1 MLSGSGR
8 RTEGIQLRDRFTAME
23 ATSDRSL
30 VFLKLAFQNKMLG
43 HDQILELLEG
53 WDLHEIC
60 QLSVMIKNRGWM
72 GDDDI
77 CRMDQLVQGFYL
89 NKGVDTIANQTG
101 VETGDRNGLDSNDH
115 GKGQETELS
124 GPLILESE
132 GFGRKS
138 SVKIIETTLDFL
150 EDRKVVGNPSDLYL
164 TIVSTPE
171 SQEPEVSGL
180 TTQDE
185 AGRVKD
191 LSEVEDDFRADSLPE
206 TPQVSVD
213 KRDQSGTRFV
223 VKRFHAQ
230 GGMGEVFLAEDQE
243 ITRPVALKMMSAG
256 SNIQN
261 QRQKQFWQAFF
272 LLEGEITGRLDHPGV
287 VPVYGLGSTA
297 GGRPYYAMKFVDS
310 PTLETLIQEYH
321 QAESLSTRSAGQ
333 SNQELRNL
341 LGHFRAACLTIQY
354 AHDRGVLHCDIKPA
368 NIMTGEYGETF
379 VVDWGLAI
387 LSDLNS
393 GTQSSAEPIRSKDPI
408 ISNLTINA
416 ALHIDQGG
424 QRKFVGGTMAYMA
437 PEHFKCHTMN
447 SISEITPACDLFSL
461 GATLY
466 HLLAGCPMI
475 DAVKIEDDKTKMLRI
490 RDGRFEPPGS
500 VVSQIPRALEA
511 ICLKAISVN
520 PEARYKSAK
529 LLADD
534 IDKWLADEPVS
545 AYQEPPM
552 DQARRWANRHRSTVV
567 LGVST
572 VLFAMIGMLLF
583 GVFQEKNKRDLQL
596 KNDQIVAEH
605 SEAITQKTRAEANA
619 KSMFDRS
626 HMAISFI
633 KKFADDVIQNP
644 ELNNRPELSSFRKEM
659 LAGTIGFYKNFQ
671 AQLEK
676 DKNVLPESLD
686 ALAGGETELG
696 ELINAIGNK
705 QDALNVLNASIAN
718 YEKLA
723 AANPGNLQFQFR
735 LAHTYKITGSIYEE
749 IGQTQL
755 AFKPL
760 QKALEI
766 IEELLGNHTQNKLY
780 QSEMASILM
789 NLGLHYRATGKA
801 ELAEELFQKATK
813 NLQQLAEQFP
823 EDNQMQVDLAIGY
836 QNLGVIHHDLAQYE
850 AARECVLKAVRV
862 MEKLIVTQPGNID
875 YQIRL
880 SDCYTRVGLVE
891 QAMDLNESAKQSYF
905 KSQIYL
911 EELLRDNPTIS
922 KLQRS
927 LAFVYYLN
935 GELIEE
941 TQIEPARENF
951 QKSLEILTRLVDE
964 NPEVVKDQ
972 GQLSQTLKELGNLF
986 AANGQKV
993 QALERYQEALRV
1005 QEAIAEKHPE
1015 MSHLGPGIGDIL
1027 EKISALEPD
1036 SDKAIEMLLK
1046 AVDYQAK
1053 ALSKLR
1059 GYQMF
1064 EGFMQK
1070 HWIKIAERLP
1080 QTANPRKLYPR
1091 LANQLADL
1099 KKVFPDDKK
1108 YQGYEIQLENSYAWF
1123 LASKPWHTKEDF
1135 AQAVAVA
1142 KSALIAG
1149 NQDGHVLKTLGV
1161 AQYRLGLFAEAIVS
1175 LQNSFQLDKS
1185 ADSGGDQPADLA
1197 FLAMCQFKLNKKDEA
1212 MESFNRLIKAMEK
1225 PSFSNDEESRNFFRE
1240 ASNLIQPM
1248 TIPEQPF
1255 QD

>member
-1 MLSGSGR
+1 MFSGSGR

-53 WDLHEIC
+53 WDLHEIS
-60 QLSVMIKNRGWM
+60 QLSVTIKNRGWM

-77 CRMDQLVQGFYL
+77 RRMDQLVQGYYL
-89 NKGVDTIANQTG
+89 NKGMDTIANQT
-101 VETGDRNGLDSNDH
+101 VLETGDRNGIESNDH
-115 GKGQETELS
+115 GKFQETELS

-138 SVKIIETTLDFL
+138 SVKIIETTLDYP
-150 EDRKVVGNPSDLYL
+150 ENRKLVGNPSDLYL
-164 TIVSTPE
+164 TIVSTAE

-185 AGRVKD
+185 AGRKKD

-256 SNIQN
+256 SKIQN

-297 GGRPYYAMKFVDS
+297 AGRPYYAMKFVDS
-310 PTLETLIQEYH
+310 PTLEMLIQEYH

-393 GTQSSAEPIRSKDPI
+393 GAQSSAEPIRSKDPI

-475 DAVKIEDDKTKMLRI
+475 DAVKIEDDETKMLRI

-500 VVSQIPRALEA
+500 VVSHIPRALEA

-552 DQARRWANRHRSTVV
+552 DQARRWANRHRTTVV
-567 LGVST
+567 LGIST

-605 SEAITQKTRAEANA
+605 TEAIAQKTRAEANA
-619 KSMFDRS
+619 KSELERS
-626 HMAISFI
+626 NLAILFI
-633 KKFADDVIQNP
+633 KQLSDRVMQNP
-644 ELNNRPELSSFRKEM
+644 ELKHRPELATFRKRILSHIIVFYKSMQSQLEAEKDERPESLIALAEGEAELGKLINATGDKRDALQVLKEAM
-659 LAGTIGFYKNFQ
+659 AHYEKISAAHPDNPEFQLKLAQTHNLAGTLCDQIGRSQQ
-671 AQLEK
+671 AF
-676 DKNVLPESLD
+676 ES
-686 ALAGGETELG
+686 
-696 ELINAIGNK
+696 
-705 QDALNVLNASIAN
+705 
-718 YEKLA
+718 YE
-723 AANPGNLQFQFR
+723 
-735 LAHTYKITGSIYEE
+735 
-749 IGQTQL
+749 
-755 AFKPL
+755 
-760 QKALEI
+760 KALEI
-766 IEELLGNHTQNKLY
+766 CGNLLAKNPENRLY
-780 QSEMASILM
+780 QSQKASTQI
-789 NLGLHYRATGKA
+789 NLGIHFRAVGKSAKA
-801 ELAEELFQKATK
+801 EVLIRESIK
-813 NLQQLAEQFP
+813 NLEIQVAQAPGDFV
-823 EDNQMQVDLAIGY
+823 MQSDLAHGY
-836 QNLGVIHHDLAQYE
+836 NSLGLIHEDLAQFAE
-850 AARECVLKAVRV
+850 ARECSLKAVEV
-862 MEKLIVTQPGNID
+862 MEKLVDSQPDDID

-880 SDCYTRVGLVE
+880 STCYTSLGVIE
-891 QAMDLNESAKQSYF
+891 QSMDLDDAAKQTYL
-905 KSQIYL
+905 KSQIFIEKL
-911 EELLRDNPTIS
+911 ILANPTIN
-922 KLQRS
+922 KLERS
-927 LAFVYYLN
+927 LAFIHYLN
-935 GELIEE
+935 GELIEA
-941 TQIEPARENF
+941 TQPEAARVYFE
-951 QKSLEILTRLVDE
+951 KSRGILIQLVNED
-964 NPEVVKDQ
+964 PEVVGPKAD
-972 GQLSQTLKELGNLF
+972 LAATLKEIGNLF

-1015 MSHLGPGIGDIL
+1015 MSQVGPGIGDIL

-1036 SDKAIEMLLK
+1036 SDKAIEILLK

-1053 ALSKLR
+1053 ALLELR

-1064 EGFMQK
+1064 EGFMEN
-1070 HWIKIAERLP
+1070 HWVNISGRLP
-1080 QTANPRKLYPR
+1080 RIKNPRLVYPKLLKR
-1091 LANQLADL
+1091 LYQLMES
-1099 KKVFPDDKK
+1099 FPDYRK
-1108 YQGYEIQLENSYAWF
+1108 YQDFEIQIKRSYAWF
-1123 LASKPWHTKEDF
+1123 LVSSPCHTTDDYE
-1135 AQAVAVA
+1135 QAAEIA
-1142 KSALIAG
+1142 KSALIFK
-1149 NQDGHVLKTLGV
+1149 NDDEKMLRTLGM
-1161 AQYRLGLFAEAIVS
+1161 AQYRSGLFTEALKTIESAS
-1175 LQNSFQLDKS
+1175 LM
-1185 ADSGGDQPADLA
+1185 DQPGGLA

-1255 QD
+1255 QN

>member
-1 MLSGSGR
+1 
-8 RTEGIQLRDRFTAME
+8 
-23 ATSDRSL
+23 
-30 VFLKLAFQNKMLG
+30 
-43 HDQILELLEG
+43 
-53 WDLHEIC
+53 
-60 QLSVMIKNRGWM
+60 
-72 GDDDI
+72 
-77 CRMDQLVQGFYL
+77 
-89 NKGVDTIANQTG
+89 
-101 VETGDRNGLDSNDH
+101 
-115 GKGQETELS
+115 
-124 GPLILESE
+124 
-132 GFGRKS
+132 
-138 SVKIIETTLDFL
+138 
-150 EDRKVVGNPSDLYL
+150 
-164 TIVSTPE
+164 
-171 SQEPEVSGL
+171 
-180 TTQDE
+180 
-185 AGRVKD
+185 
-191 LSEVEDDFRADSLPE
+191 
-206 TPQVSVD
+206 
-213 KRDQSGTRFV
+213 
-223 VKRFHAQ
+223 
-230 GGMGEVFLAEDQE
+230 
-243 ITRPVALKMMSAG
+243 
-256 SNIQN
+256 
-261 QRQKQFWQAFF
+261 
-272 LLEGEITGRLDHPGV
+272 
-287 VPVYGLGSTA
+287 
-297 GGRPYYAMKFVDS
+297 
-310 PTLETLIQEYH
+310 
-321 QAESLSTRSAGQ
+321 
-333 SNQELRNL
+333 
-341 LGHFRAACLTIQY
+341 
-354 AHDRGVLHCDIKPA
+354 
-368 NIMTGEYGETF
+368 
-379 VVDWGLAI
+379 
-387 LSDLNS
+387 
-393 GTQSSAEPIRSKDPI
+393 
-408 ISNLTINA
+408 
-416 ALHIDQGG
+416 
-424 QRKFVGGTMAYMA
+424 MA
-437 PEHFKCHTMN
+437 PEHYKCHAIHT
-447 SISEITPACDLFSL
+447 IAEITPACDVFSL

-500 VVSQIPRALEA
+500 VVSHIPRALEA

-520 PEARYKSAK
+520 PEDRYKSAK

-552 DQARRWANRHRSTVV
+552 DQARRWANRHRTTVV
-567 LGVST
+567 LGIST
-572 VLFAMIGMLLF
+572 LLFAMIGMLLF

-605 SEAITQKTRAEANA
+605 SEAIAQKSRAEANA

-644 ELNNRPELSSFRKEM
+644 ELNNRPELSAFRKEM
-659 LAGTIGFYKNFQ
+659 LAGTIGFYKKLQ

-676 DKNVLPESLD
+676 DKNVRPESMD

-705 QDALNVLNASIAN
+705 QDALHVLNASIAN

-749 IGQTQL
+749 IGQIQL

-789 NLGLHYRATGKA
+789 KLGVHYRATGKA
-801 ELAEELFQKATK
+801 KMAEELFQKSTK

-836 QNLGVIHHDLAQYE
+836 QNLGLIHHDLGQYE

-862 MEKLIVTQPGNID
+862 MEKLVVIQPGNID

-905 KSQIYL
+905 KSQISL

-964 NPEVVKDQ
+964 NPEVVEDQ
-972 GQLSQTLKELGNLF
+972 GQLSQTLKELENQF

-1015 MSHLGPGIGDIL
+1015 MTQVGPGIGDII
-1027 EKISALEPD
+1027 EKISTLVPD

-1053 ALSKLR
+1053 ALSSHR
-1059 GYQMF
+1059 GYKMF
-1064 EGFMQK
+1064 EGFMEN
-1070 HWIKIAERLP
+1070 HWVNISGRLP
-1080 QTANPRKLYPR
+1080 RIKNPRLVYPKLLTR
-1091 LANQLADL
+1091 LYQLMES
-1099 KKVFPDDKK
+1099 FPDYRK
-1108 YQGYEIQLENSYAWF
+1108 YQDFEIQLKRSYAWF
-1123 LASKPWHTKEDF
+1123 LVSSPCHTTDDYE
-1135 AQAVAVA
+1135 QAAEIA
-1142 KSALIAG
+1142 KSALIFK
-1149 NQDGHVLKTLGV
+1149 NDDKKLLKTLCMS
-1161 AQYRLGLFAEAIVS
+1161 QYRSGLFTEALKTIE
-1175 LQNSFQLDKS
+1175 S
-1185 ADSGGDQPADLA
+1185 ASVMDQPGGLA
-1197 FLAMCQFKLNKKDEA
+1197 FLAMCQFKLNKKAEA
-1212 MESFNRLIKAMEK
+1212 LESFNRLIKAMEN
-1225 PSFSNDEESRNFFRE
+1225 SLNSTDEESRNFYRE

>member
-1 MLSGSGR
+1 MLSESGC
-8 RTEGIQLRDRFTAME
+8 RTEVIQSRDRFTAME
-23 ATSDRSL
+23 ATSDQNL
-30 VFLKLAFQNKMLG
+30 VFLKLAIQNKMLG
-43 HDQILELLEG
+43 QDQILELLEI
-53 WDLHEIC
+53 WDLHKSY
-60 QLSVMIKNRGWM
+60 QFNVMIKNRGWLS
-72 GDDDI
+72 DDDI
-77 CRMDQLVQGFYL
+77 RHMDRLVQEYHL
-89 NKGVDTIANQTG
+89 NKIVETDANQTFL
-101 VETGDRNGLDSNDH
+101 ETDDRNGVDSNNQD
-115 GKGQETELS
+115 TEFS
-124 GPLILESE
+124 DPLISGSE
-132 GFGRKS
+132 GFGNKS
-138 SVKIIETTLDFL
+138 SVAMVETEIDFP
-150 EDRKVVGNPSDLYL
+150 ENRTVVENTSDLYL
-164 TIVSTPE
+164 TIVSPLE
-171 SQEPEVSGL
+171 SQEPEGSGFRR
-180 TTQDE
+180 QDE
-185 AGRVKD
+185 SSRIKD
-191 LSEVEDDFRADSLPE
+191 LSEVADDIKADSLLDVPE
-206 TPQVSVD
+206 VIAD
-213 KRDQSGTRFV
+213 KAGRSDTRFV

-272 LLEGEITGRLDHPGV
+272 LLEGEITGQLDHPGV

-297 GGRPYYAMKFVDS
+297 AGRPYYAMKFVDS
-310 PTLETLIQEYH
+310 PTLEMLIHEYH
-321 QAESLSTRSAGQ
+321 QAKSLSTRSTGQ
-333 SNQELRNL
+333 SNQKLRNL

-354 AHDRGVLHCDIKPA
+354 AHDRAVLHCDIKPA

-393 GTQSSAEPIRSKDPI
+393 GSQFSAEPIRSKDPI

-447 SISEITPACDLFSL
+447 SISEITPACDVFSL

-475 DAVKIEDDKTKMLRI
+475 DAVKTDDDETKMLRI
-490 RDGRFEPPGS
+490 RDGRYEPPGS
-500 VVSQIPRALEA
+500 VVSHIPRALEA
-511 ICLKAISVN
+511 ICLKAISLN

-552 DQARRWANRHRSTVV
+552 DQARRWANRHRTTVV
-567 LGVST
+567 LGIST

-605 SEAITQKTRAEANA
+605 SEAIAQKTKAEMNA

-644 ELNNRPELSSFRKEM
+644 ELNNRPELSAFRKEM
-659 LAGTIGFYKNFQ
+659 LAGTIGFYKKLQ

-676 DKNVLPESLD
+676 DKNVRPESLD

-705 QDALNVLNASIAN
+705 QDALHVLNASIAN

-735 LAHTYKITGSIYEE
+735 LAHTYKIAGSIYEE

-755 AFKPL
+755 AFKSFE
-760 QKALEI
+760 KALGI
-766 IEELLGNHTQNKLY
+766 IEELLENNTQNKLY
-780 QSEMASILM
+780 QSEMVSILM
-789 NLGLHYRATGKA
+789 NLGVHYRATGKA
-801 ELAEELFQKATK
+801 KLAEELFQKTTK

-823 EDNQMQVDLAIGY
+823 EDNQMQIDLAIGY
-836 QNLGVIHHDLAQYE
+836 QNLGVIHQDVAQYE
-850 AARECVLKAVRV
+850 AARECALKAVRV
-862 MEKLIVTQPGNID
+862 MERLVVIHPGNIG

-880 SDCYTRVGLVE
+880 SNCYTEVGVVE
-891 QAMDLNESAKQSYF
+891 QAMDLNESAKQSYL
-905 KSQIYL
+905 KSQKYL
-911 EELLRDNPTIS
+911 EELVRDYPTIS
-922 KLQRS
+922 KLERS

-941 TQIEPARENF
+941 TQMEPARENF

-964 NPEVVKDQ
+964 NPEVVEDQ
-972 GQLSQTLKELGNLF
+972 GQLSQTLKELGNLY

-1015 MSHLGPGIGDIL
+1015 MSQVGPGIGDIL

-1036 SDKAIEMLLK
+1036 SDKAIEILLK

-1053 ALSKLR
+1053 ALLELR

-1064 EGFMQK
+1064 EGFMEN
-1070 HWIKIAERLP
+1070 HWVNISGRLP
-1080 QTANPRKLYPR
+1080 RINNPRLVYPKLLKR
-1091 LANQLADL
+1091 LYQLMES
-1099 KKVFPDDKK
+1099 FPDYRK
-1108 YQGYEIQLENSYAWF
+1108 YQDFEIQIKRSYAWF
-1123 LASKPWHTKEDF
+1123 LVSSPCHTTDDYEE
-1135 AQAVAVA
+1135 AAEIA
-1142 KSALIAG
+1142 KSALIFK
-1149 NQDGHVLKTLGV
+1149 NDDEKMLRTLGM
-1161 AQYRLGLFAEAIVS
+1161 AQYRSGLFTEALKTIESAS
-1175 LQNSFQLDKS
+1175 LM
-1185 ADSGGDQPADLA
+1185 DQPGGLA

-1255 QD
+1255 QN

>member
-53 WDLHEIC
+53 WDFHEIC

-77 CRMDQLVQGFYL
+77 RRMDQLVQGFYL
-89 NKGVDTIANQTG
+89 NKGVDTIANQTV
-101 VETGDRNGLDSNDH
+101 VETWDRNGLDSNDH
-115 GKGQETELS
+115 GKGQETEFS

-138 SVKIIETTLDFL
+138 SVKIIETTLDFP

-164 TIVSTPE
+164 TIVSTAE

-185 AGRVKD
+185 AGRKKD

-393 GTQSSAEPIRSKDPI
+393 GAQSSAEPIRSKDPI

-500 VVSQIPRALEA
+500 VVSHIPRALEA

-567 LGVST
+567 LGIST

-605 SEAITQKTRAEANA
+605 SEAISQKTRAEANA

-659 LAGTIGFYKNFQ
+659 LAGTIGFYKKLQ

-676 DKNVLPESLD
+676 DKNVRPESMD

-789 NLGLHYRATGKA
+789 KLGVHYRATGKA
-801 ELAEELFQKATK
+801 KMAEELFQKSTK

-836 QNLGVIHHDLAQYE
+836 QNLGLIHHDLGQYE

-911 EELLRDNPTIS
+911 EELLRDNPVVY
-922 KLQRS
+922 Q
-927 LAFVYYLN
+927 LAQIFYKFFLKILN
-935 GELIEE
+935 I
-941 TQIEPARENF
+941 I
-951 QKSLEILTRLVDE
+951 
-964 NPEVVKDQ
+964 
-972 GQLSQTLKELGNLF
+972 
-986 AANGQKV
+986 
-993 QALERYQEALRV
+993 
-1005 QEAIAEKHPE
+1005 
-1015 MSHLGPGIGDIL
+1015 
-1027 EKISALEPD
+1027 
-1036 SDKAIEMLLK
+1036 
-1046 AVDYQAK
+1046 
-1053 ALSKLR
+1053 
-1059 GYQMF
+1059 
-1064 EGFMQK
+1064 
-1070 HWIKIAERLP
+1070 
-1080 QTANPRKLYPR
+1080 
-1091 LANQLADL
+1091 NQLHLFCRIIFQEMVGKFSL
-1099 KKVFPDDKK
+1099 KSF
-1108 YQGYEIQLENSYAWF
+1108 
-1123 LASKPWHTKEDF
+1123 
-1135 AQAVAVA
+1135 
-1142 KSALIAG
+1142 
-1149 NQDGHVLKTLGV
+1149 
-1161 AQYRLGLFAEAIVS
+1161 YRLF
-1175 LQNSFQLDKS
+1175 
-1185 ADSGGDQPADLA
+1185 
-1197 FLAMCQFKLNKKDEA
+1197 
-1212 MESFNRLIKAMEK
+1212 
-1225 PSFSNDEESRNFFRE
+1225 FS
-1240 ASNLIQPM
+1240 
-1248 TIPEQPF
+1248 
-1255 QD
+1255 